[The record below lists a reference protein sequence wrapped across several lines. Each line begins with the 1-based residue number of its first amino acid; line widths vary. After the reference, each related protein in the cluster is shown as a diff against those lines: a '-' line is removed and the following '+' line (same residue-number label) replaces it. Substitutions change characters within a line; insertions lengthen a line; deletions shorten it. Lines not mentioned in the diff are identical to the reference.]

1 MGSAVS
7 LEHLDAGSIP
17 SAAQWVKEPAL
28 SMLQFISDPWPG
40 NSICLAVAKKERKK
54 EKKKRLEKPTVFQGL
69 SIN

>member
-54 EKKKRLEKPTVFQGL
+54 KKKD
-69 SIN
+69 